1 MVMHNH
7 KQFLNYNINK
17 NLKEQYN
24 ELKPIKKTLMHTH
37 MNFHNCDIK
46 KD

>member
-1 MVMHNH
+1 MLLHKH

-17 NLKEQYN
+17 HLKEQSN
-24 ELKPIKKTLMHTH
+24 ELQPIKTLMHTH